1 MEDLLSPIF
10 QAILEGNQNA
20 ARAAVERAL
29 EANLEAELILKQAM
43 MPAMQEV
50 GRLFEEGEYFVPE
63 MLVAARAMQAG
74 MNLLKPRLVQAEVAS
89 SGKVVAGTVK
99 GDLHDI
105 GKNLVCMMLEG
116 AAFEIV
122 DLGTDVPPEKFVEAV
137 KSSGAQ
143 LVALS
148 ALLTTT
154 MPHMKQTIEAL
165 QEAGLRQRIK
175 VMVGGAPVTET
186 FARQIGADGYAPDAS
201 RAVALAKSLVEMG

>member
-1 MEDLLSPIF
+1 MQSLLSPIF
-10 QAILEGNQNA
+10 QAILEGDQAA
-20 ARAAVERAL
+20 AREAVQRAL
-29 EANLEAELILKQAM
+29 EQNIEAEIILKQAM
-43 MPAMQEV
+43 MPAMEQV

-74 MNLLKPRLVQAEVAS
+74 LSLLKPKLVQADVTPA
-89 SGKVVAGTVK
+89 GKVVAGTVK

-116 AAFEIV
+116 AAFEII
-122 DLGTDVPPEKFVEAV
+122 DLGTDVPPERFVEAV
-137 KSSGAQ
+137 QSSGAQ

-154 MPHMKQTIEAL
+154 MPNMKNTIEAL
-165 QEAGLRQRIK
+165 QQAGLRERVK

-201 RAVALAKSLVEMG
+201 RAVLLAKSLMGIC